1 MFSTPFWHLSQSLQY
16 TMDTRLGRK
25 KTGKVAHT
33 RVTKCQQTF
42 YRTPSCKTHHQEG
55 GPDAQTEKK
64 VVNKK
69 TVKGILS
76 KGPNL
81 VKRSMYRFVVVLKI
95 CRLVKEKC
103 TCMHVELARNS
114 LFGLYPLNFAFILEQ
129 VMLLLCDKC
138 SKVC

>member
-1 MFSTPFWHLSQSLQY
+1 ME
-16 TMDTRLGRK
+16 TRLGRK

-42 YRTPSCKTHHQEG
+42 CRTLSCKTHHQEG

-64 VVNKK
+64 VVDKK
-69 TVKGILS
+69 TVKGIL
-76 KGPNL
+76 KLRPKL
-81 VKRSMYRFVVVLKI
+81 IVKRYMYRFVVYSKSV
-95 CRLVKEKC
+95 LVKEKC